1 VHQATKP
8 RWLASL
14 ALAAVAIAFSAA
26 ILELGIT
33 WLRGPQVRFPRRVVG
48 APWGLRYNEPDTAY
62 RHRSPEVDV
71 SFRINGQGM
80 RADRDHP
87 YEKPPGALRIVSLGD
102 SFTVG
107 YEVEVDETFSAV
119 LERELRAR
127 GDPVEVLNA
136 GVSGFSTAEE
146 LLYLERELWKYE
158 PDLVLVSFF
167 VNDHVDN
174 VRTNLF
180 RLEGGRLVEVNAGYV
195 PGGGWGDF
203 LNENPLLAFLS
214 EHSNAFTLMKESLN
228 AWVKR
233 RVVEANW
240 RAIER
245 ASPAQAGSDAGPSYE
260 EELTRT
266 LFEEL
271 VRRTRERGVPLVI
284 QSIPNFSPEPPTLV
298 DAFPKA
304 FSADRP
310 GVAFLAAK
318 PLLEPYLGREKLYN
332 TRSHWHWTAL
342 AHRLSGEALAKLVS
356 EEKLLDRAGRE

>member
-1 VHQATKP
+1 LQHAK
-8 RWLASL
+8 RRLASL
-14 ALAAVAIAFSAA
+14 ALAFVAVVVSAA
-26 ILELGIT
+26 ILELGVT

-48 APWGLRYNEPDTAY
+48 APWGLRYNEPQSAY

-80 RADRDHP
+80 RADRDFERP
-87 YEKPPGALRIVSLGD
+87 KPPGVVRIVSLGD

-107 YEVEVDETFSAV
+107 YEVEAPETFSAV
-119 LERELRAR
+119 LERSLRAR
-127 GDPVEVLNA
+127 GIEVEVLNA

-180 RLEGGRLVEVNAGYV
+180 RLDGDRLVEVDSVYV
-195 PGGGWGDF
+195 PGGRWGDF
-203 LNENPLLAFLS
+203 LNENPVVGFFS
-214 EHSNAFTLMKESLN
+214 EHSNAFTLIKESLN

-245 ASPAQAGSDAGPSYE
+245 AAPAQADDGPSYE
-260 EELTRT
+260 EQLTQALFDELY
-266 LFEEL
+266 
-271 VRRTRERGVPLVI
+271 RRAREHGVPLVV
-284 QSIPNFSPEPPTLV
+284 QSIPNFTPEPPTLV
-298 DAFPKA
+298 DAFPA
-304 FSADRP
+304 GFAADRP
-310 GVAFLAAK
+310 GLAVLAAK

-332 TRSHWHWTAL
+332 TRSHWHWTPL
-342 AHRLSGEALAKLVS
+342 AHRLSGEALANLIV
-356 EEKLLDRAGRE
+356 ERGLLGRR